1 MNRKIAFIL
10 LLMILST
17 LLTACYDS
25 REIDD
30 KAYAIAL
37 GLDKGATNYL
47 RMTIQFAVP
56 SKISSGEGGGSG
68 GGGDGEGG
76 SISITTV
83 DTTMLYAGLN
93 MINTYISKQ
102 VDFSHCKVVVF
113 SKELAQEGIHKYI
126 HAMVRGREFRG
137 SMYVAV
143 SVDTAEDY
151 IRNVKPTLEI
161 NPAKYYEMN
170 YASYKYTG
178 FTGDT
183 KLINFYLS
191 EECSCRQAYATLVG
205 VSKYEKPSQFDNN
218 NSNYKEKGRD
228 QPLEGDFYAGNI
240 PKVHEVKTEAMGIA
254 VFDGGTMVGEFDG
267 EEAVFHQM
275 LYGTYDHSYISIPDP
290 EQPNDFISLNVKQAR
305 KPEHHVEMA
314 GDKPYI
320 SAKVK
325 LEADILS
332 IQSGFN
338 YESIENMGTLES
350 TAEEFLK
357 KGILRFLEKT
367 KPMHVDLCG
376 FGRDLK
382 ARYLLWNDWVNVH
395 WLKKYENSEFSVD
408 VDLKIRRPG
417 LMIRSAPAKGS
428 KGDVMN

>member
-17 LLTACYDS
+17 LLTSCFDS

-30 KAYAIAL
+30 KAYVIAL
-37 GLDKGATNYL
+37 GLDKGETNHL
-47 RMTIQFAVP
+47 RMTLQFAVP
-56 SKISSGEGGGSG
+56 SKISSGEGGGG
-68 GGGDGEGG
+68 GEG
-76 SISITTV
+76 STSITTV
-83 DTTMLYAGLN
+83 DTPTLYAGLN
-93 MINTYISKQ
+93 MINTYVSKQ
-102 VDFSHCKVVVF
+102 ADFSHCKVVVI
-113 SKELAQEGIHKYI
+113 SKELAQEGIHEYI

-137 SMYVAV
+137 NMYVAV
-143 SVDTAEDY
+143 AMETAEDY
-151 IRNVKPTLEI
+151 IRNVKSTLEI

-170 YASYKYTG
+170 YNSYKYTG

-183 KLINFYLS
+183 RLINFYML

-205 VSKYEKPSQFDNN
+205 VNKYEKSSQFDNN
-218 NSNYKEKGRD
+218 KSSYKEKGRD
-228 QPLEGDFYAGNI
+228 YPLEGDFYAGSI
-240 PKVHEVKTEAMGIA
+240 PKVYDVKSEAMGIA

-290 EQPNDFISLNVKQAR
+290 KYPDTFVILNVKQAR
-305 KPEHHVEMA
+305 MPIHHVEMV
-314 GDKPYI
+314 GDTPHN

-338 YESIENMGTLES
+338 YESIENMGMLES
-350 TAEEFLK
+350 AAEEFLK
-357 KGILRFLEKT
+357 KGILHFLEKT
-367 KPMHVDLCG
+367 KPIHADLCG

-382 ARYLLWNDWVNVH
+382 ARYLLWDDWVQVH
-395 WLKKYENSEFSVD
+395 WLKKYENSKFSVD
-408 VDLKIRRPG
+408 VKLKIRRTG

-428 KGDVMN
+428 KGDVMK